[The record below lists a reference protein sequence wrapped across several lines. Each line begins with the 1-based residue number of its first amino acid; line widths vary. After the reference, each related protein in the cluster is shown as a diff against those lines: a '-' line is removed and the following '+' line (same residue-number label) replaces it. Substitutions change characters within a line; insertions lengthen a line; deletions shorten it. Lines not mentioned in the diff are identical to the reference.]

1 MIKNNRNNEQI
12 YGRNDMIMLDQNN
25 KIYGSLEISDYKALS
40 TKTPTTIIENNYN
53 TWMKATYKSTESV

>member
-1 MIKNNRNNEQI
+1 MVKDNRNNEQI

-25 KIYGSLEISDYKALS
+25 KIYGSLGLADGYVM
-40 TKTPTTIIENNYN
+40 KTEEGTTIVENNYN